1 MKAVIFGT
9 GRVGCGLAG
18 QLLNASGY
26 DLVFMGRTQAKIDHL
41 NRLGR
46 YNVRLMDGFKAH
58 EIVVG
63 GLHAISVDE
72 THKVASE
79 IAQADLVVSAVG
91 ARNTPHVA
99 PLIAAGLARRTTPV
113 NVLAFENV
121 VNAGRFFRRSVARS
135 LPHGSLVEGCGFA
148 QGWW

>member
-26 DLVFMGRTQAKIDHL
+26 DLVFVGRTQAKIDHL

-46 YNVRLMDGFKAH
+46 YNVRLMDGLKAH

-63 GLHAISVDE
+63 GLRAI
-72 THKVASE
+72 
-79 IAQADLVVSAVG
+79 I
-91 ARNTPHVA
+91 R
-99 PLIAAGLARRTTPV
+99 
-113 NVLAFENV
+113 
-121 VNAGRFFRRSVARS
+121 
-135 LPHGSLVEGCGFA
+135 
-148 QGWW
+148 